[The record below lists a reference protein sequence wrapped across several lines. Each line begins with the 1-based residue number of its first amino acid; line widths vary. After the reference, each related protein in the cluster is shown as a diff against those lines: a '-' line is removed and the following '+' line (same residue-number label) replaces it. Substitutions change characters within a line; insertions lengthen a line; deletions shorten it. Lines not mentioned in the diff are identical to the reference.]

1 MQNVIEAE
9 STSLGR
15 MAGLIKRHRGRV
27 AVATAFLAH
36 SLIAGSW
43 ASRIPA
49 IKHSLGLSDGRLGV
63 ALFGMAAGTLAGGRA
78 GGVVAAR
85 VGAWRVVRAGLPVF
99 AALLVVAAEVDSL
112 ATLTATMIAF
122 GVAAAMVDV
131 AMNAEAV
138 VVERVAARPL
148 MSGFHGMW
156 SVGLLAGALGGVL
169 AASAGA
175 RPAVQFAL
183 VAASVAAGSAP
194 LLARLPHR
202 AAHVGTSAGARDAWS
217 FPLIALGLIAF
228 GSFLSEGA
236 AADWSAVYIRD
247 EAGATS
253 AVAAAGFAGFS
264 LGMVA
269 ARFAGDRMI
278 AAFGPVRLVG
288 ASAAVALAGLA
299 LALAAPAAAT
309 GIVGF
314 TLLGLGLGPVI
325 PTVVSAAG
333 NAGLGSLE
341 GVVSRLFTIGY
352 FGGVSGPAIIGFAS
366 SVAGLRAA
374 LLIPLCLVAGVVLS
388 AGRLSS
394 GAGARAAVGAG
405 RGRAS

>member
-1 MQNVIEAE
+1 
-9 STSLGR
+9 
-15 MAGLIKRHRGRV
+15 MAGLLDRHTGRV

-63 ALFGMAAGTLAGGRA
+63 ALFGMAAGTLIGGRL
-78 GGVVAAR
+78 GGIAAAR
-85 VGAWRVVRAGLPVF
+85 VGAWVVVRLGIPFF
-99 AALLVVAAEVDSL
+99 AATLVVAALVGNL
-112 ATLTATMIAF
+112 AALTATMIVF

-138 VVERVAARPL
+138 VVERSAARPL

-156 SVGLLAGALGGVL
+156 SLGLLGGALVGVL
-169 AASAGA
+169 AAAAGA
-175 RPAVQFAL
+175 RPVVQFGV
-183 VAASVAAGSAP
+183 VAAAVATGSAP
-194 LLARLPHR
+194 MLARLPHR
-202 AAHVGTSAGARDAWS
+202 AAPARTAAAARDSWS
-217 FPLIALGLIAF
+217 LPLVILGLIAF

-269 ARFAGDRMI
+269 ARFAGDRI
-278 AAFGPVRLVG
+278 VAAVGPVRLVG
-288 ASAAVALAGLA
+288 ASATIALGGLAVALSVPG
-299 LALAAPAAAT
+299 AAT

-333 NAGLGSLE
+333 NAGLGTLE
-341 GVVSRLFTIGY
+341 GVVSRVFTIGY
-352 FGGVSGPAIIGFAS
+352 SGGVSGPAIIGFAS
-366 SVAGLRAA
+366 SQVGLRAA
-374 LLIPLCLVAGVVLS
+374 LLIPLCLVAAIVLS
-388 AGRLSS
+388 SGRLSS
-394 GAGARAAVGAG
+394 AAGAARAEQA
-405 RGRAS
+405 RAS

>member
-1 MQNVIEAE
+1 MQNVIERE
-9 STSLGR
+9 STRVEG
-15 MAGLIKRHRGRV
+15 MAGFLDRHSGRV

-49 IKHSLGLSDGRLGV
+49 IKHSLDLSDGQLGV
-63 ALFGMAAGTLAGGRA
+63 ALFGMAAGTLVGGRA
-78 GGVVAAR
+78 GGVVAGRFGAR
-85 VGAWRVVRAGLPVF
+85 TVVRAGMPVF
-99 AALLVVAAEVDSL
+99 AATLVVAALVGDL
-112 ATLTATMIAF
+112 AALTATMVVF
-122 GVAAAMVDV
+122 GVVAAMVDV

-138 VVERVAARPL
+138 VVERAAARPL

-156 SVGLLAGALGGVL
+156 SLGLLCGALVGVL
-169 AASAGA
+169 AAAAGA
-175 RPAVQFAL
+175 RPALQFAI
-183 VAASVAAGSAP
+183 VAAVVAAGSAP
-194 LLARLPHR
+194 LLARLPRR
-202 AAHVGTSAGARDAWS
+202 AARARAATAPDAWS
-217 FPLIALGLIAF
+217 LPLVILGLIAF

-269 ARFAGDRMI
+269 ARFAGDRAG
-278 AAFGPVRLVG
+278 AAVGPVRLVG
-288 ASAAVALAGLA
+288 VSATVALAGLS
-299 LALAAPAAAT
+299 LALAVPGAAT
-309 GIVGF
+309 GIIGF

-333 NAGLGSLE
+333 NAGLGTLE

-366 SVAGLRAA
+366 SQVGLRAA
-374 LLIPLCLVAGVVLS
+374 LLIPLCLVAGIVLASGRLS
-388 AGRLSS
+388 AG
-394 GAGARAAVGAG
+394 AGEPRSVEAG
-405 RGRAS
+405 RAGVS

>member
-1 MQNVIEAE
+1 VQNVIERE
-9 STSLGR
+9 STRVEG
-15 MAGLIKRHRGRV
+15 MAGFLDRHSGRV

-49 IKHSLGLSDGRLGV
+49 IKHSLDLSDGQLGV
-63 ALFGMAAGTLAGGRA
+63 ALFGMAAGTLVGGRA
-78 GGVVAAR
+78 GGVVAGRFGAR
-85 VGAWRVVRAGLPVF
+85 TVVRAGMPVF
-99 AALLVVAAEVDSL
+99 AATLVVAALVGDL
-112 ATLTATMIAF
+112 AALTATMVVF
-122 GVAAAMVDV
+122 GVVAAMVDV

-138 VVERVAARPL
+138 VVERAAARPL

-156 SVGLLAGALGGVL
+156 SLGLLCGALVGVL
-169 AASAGA
+169 AAAAGA
-175 RPAVQFAL
+175 RPALQFAI
-183 VAASVAAGSAP
+183 VAAVVAAGSAP
-194 LLARLPHR
+194 LLARLPRR
-202 AAHVGTSAGARDAWS
+202 AARARAAGAAPDAWS
-217 FPLIALGLIAF
+217 LPLVILGLIAF

-269 ARFAGDRMI
+269 ARFAGDRAG
-278 AAFGPVRLVG
+278 AAVGPVRLVG
-288 ASAAVALAGLA
+288 VSATVALAGLA
-299 LALAAPAAAT
+299 LALAVPGAAT

-333 NAGLGSLE
+333 NAGLGTLE

-366 SVAGLRAA
+366 SQVGLRAA
-374 LLIPLCLVAGVVLS
+374 LLIPLCLVAGIVLAS
-388 AGRLSS
+388 GRLST
-394 GAGARAAVGAG
+394 GAGEPRSVEAG
-405 RGRAS
+405 RAGVS

>member
-1 MQNVIEAE
+1 VQNVIERE
-9 STSLGR
+9 STRVEG
-15 MAGLIKRHRGRV
+15 MAGFLDRHSGRV

-49 IKHSLGLSDGRLGV
+49 IKHSLDLSDGQLGV
-63 ALFGMAAGTLAGGRA
+63 ALFGMAAGTLVGGRA
-78 GGVVAAR
+78 GGVVAGRFGAR
-85 VGAWRVVRAGLPVF
+85 TVVRAGIPVF
-99 AALLVVAAEVDSL
+99 AATLVVAAL
-112 ATLTATMIAF
+112 AGDLAALTATMVVF
-122 GVAAAMVDV
+122 GVVAAMVDV

-138 VVERVAARPL
+138 VVERAAARPL

-156 SVGLLAGALGGVL
+156 SLGLLCGALVGVL
-169 AASAGA
+169 AAAAGA
-175 RPAVQFAL
+175 RPALQFAI
-183 VAASVAAGSAP
+183 VAAVVAAGSAP
-194 LLARLPHR
+194 LLARLPRR
-202 AAHVGTSAGARDAWS
+202 AARARAATAPDAWS
-217 FPLIALGLIAF
+217 LPLVILGLIAF

-269 ARFAGDRMI
+269 ARFAGDRAG
-278 AAFGPVRLVG
+278 AAVGPVHLVG
-288 ASAAVALAGLA
+288 VSATVALAGLA
-299 LALAAPAAAT
+299 LALAVPGAAT
-309 GIVGF
+309 GIIGF

-333 NAGLGSLE
+333 NAGLGTLE

-366 SVAGLRAA
+366 SQVGLRAA
-374 LLIPLCLVAGVVLS
+374 LLIPLCLVAGIVLAS
-388 AGRLSS
+388 GRLST
-394 GAGARAAVGAG
+394 GAGEPRSVEAG
-405 RGRAS
+405 RAGVS

>member
-1 MQNVIEAE
+1 MQNVIERE
-9 STSLGR
+9 STRVEG
-15 MAGLIKRHRGRV
+15 MAGFLDRHSGRV

-49 IKHSLGLSDGRLGV
+49 IKHSLDLSDGQLGV
-63 ALFGMAAGTLAGGRA
+63 ALFGMAAGTLVGGRA
-78 GGVVAAR
+78 GGVVAGRFGAR
-85 VGAWRVVRAGLPVF
+85 TVVRAGMPVF
-99 AALLVVAAEVDSL
+99 AATLVVAALVGDL
-112 ATLTATMIAF
+112 AALTATMVVF
-122 GVAAAMVDV
+122 GVLAAMVDV

-138 VVERVAARPL
+138 VVERAAARPL

-156 SVGLLAGALGGVL
+156 SLGLLCGALVGVL
-169 AASAGA
+169 AAAAGA
-175 RPAVQFAL
+175 RPALQFAI
-183 VAASVAAGSAP
+183 VAAVVAAGSAP
-194 LLARLPHR
+194 LLARLPRR
-202 AAHVGTSAGARDAWS
+202 AARTRAAGTAPDAWS
-217 FPLIALGLIAF
+217 LPLVILGLIAF

-269 ARFAGDRMI
+269 ARFAGDRAG
-278 AAFGPVRLVG
+278 AAVGPVRLVG
-288 ASAAVALAGLA
+288 VSATVALAGLA
-299 LALAAPAAAT
+299 LALAVPGAVT
-309 GIVGF
+309 GIIGF
-314 TLLGLGLGPVI
+314 TLLGLGPVI

-333 NAGLGSLE
+333 NAGLGTLE

-366 SVAGLRAA
+366 SQVGLRAA
-374 LLIPLCLVAGVVLS
+374 LLIPLCLVAGIVLAS
-388 AGRLSS
+388 GRLST
-394 GAGARAAVGAG
+394 GAGEPHSVEAG
-405 RGRAS
+405 RAGVS

>member
-1 MQNVIEAE
+1 
-9 STSLGR
+9 
-15 MAGLIKRHRGRV
+15 MAGLLDRHAGRV

-63 ALFGMAAGTLAGGRA
+63 ALFGMAAGTLIGGRL
-78 GGVVAAR
+78 GGIVAAR
-85 VGAWRVVRAGLPVF
+85 VGAWVVVRVGIPLF
-99 AALLVVAAEVDSL
+99 AATLVAAALVANL
-112 ATLTATMIAF
+112 AALTATMVVF
-122 GVAAAMVDV
+122 GVEAAMVDV

-138 VVERVAARPL
+138 VVERSAARPL

-156 SVGLLAGALGGVL
+156 SLGLLGGALAGVL
-169 AASAGA
+169 AAAAGA
-175 RPAVQFAL
+175 RPVAQFGI
-183 VAASVAAGSAP
+183 VAAAVAAGSAP
-194 LLARLPHR
+194 MLARLPHR
-202 AAHVGTSAGARDAWS
+202 AARAHAAAGTRDAWS
-217 FPLIALGLIAF
+217 LPLVILGLIAF

-247 EAGATS
+247 EAGATP

-269 ARFAGDRMI
+269 ARFAGDRVV
-278 AAFGPVRLVG
+278 AAVGPVRLVRV
-288 ASAAVALAGLA
+288 SATVALGGLAVALAVPG
-299 LALAAPAAAT
+299 AAT
-309 GIVGF
+309 GIIGF

-333 NAGLGSLE
+333 NAGLGTLE

-366 SVAGLRAA
+366 SQAGLRAA
-374 LLIPLCLVAGVVLS
+374 LLIPLCLVAAIVLLS
-388 AGRLSS
+388 GRLSS
-394 GAGARAAVGAG
+394 AAAGAVRAEQA
-405 RGRAS
+405 RAS

>member
-1 MQNVIEAE
+1 
-9 STSLGR
+9 
-15 MAGLIKRHRGRV
+15 MAGILDGQRGRV

-36 SLIAGSW
+36 SLVAGSW

-49 IKHSLGLSDGRLGV
+49 IKHSLDLSDGQLGV
-63 ALFGMAAGTLAGGRA
+63 ALFGMAAGTLVGGRA
-78 GGVVAAR
+78 GGVVAGRFGAR
-85 VGAWRVVRAGLPVF
+85 TVVRAGIPVF
-99 AALLVVAAEVDSL
+99 AATLVVAALVGDL
-112 ATLTATMIAF
+112 VALTATMVVF
-122 GVAAAMVDV
+122 GVVAAMVDV

-138 VVERVAARPL
+138 VVERSAARPL

-156 SVGLLAGALGGVL
+156 SLGLLCGALVGVL
-169 AASAGA
+169 AAAAGA
-175 RPAVQFAL
+175 RPAIQFGI
-183 VAASVAAGSAP
+183 VAAVVAAGSAP
-194 LLARLPHR
+194 MRARLPRR
-202 AAHVGTSAGARDAWS
+202 AARAHAAGATPDAWS
-217 FPLIALGLIAF
+217 LPLVVLGLIAF

-269 ARFAGDRMI
+269 ARFAGDRAG
-278 AAFGPVRLVG
+278 AAVGPVRLVG
-288 ASAAVALAGLA
+288 VSATVALAGLA
-299 LALAAPAAAT
+299 LALAVPGAVT
-309 GIVGF
+309 GIIGF

-333 NAGLGSLE
+333 NAGLGTLE

-366 SVAGLRAA
+366 SQVGLRAA
-374 LLIPLCLVAGVVLS
+374 LLIPLCLVAGIVLAS
-388 AGRLSS
+388 GRLST
-394 GAGARAAVGAG
+394 GAGEPRPVEAG
-405 RGRAS
+405 RAGVS

>member
-1 MQNVIEAE
+1 MQNVIERE
-9 STSLGR
+9 STRVEG
-15 MAGLIKRHRGRV
+15 MAGFLDRHSGRV

-49 IKHSLGLSDGRLGV
+49 IKHSLDLSDGQLGV
-63 ALFGMAAGTLAGGRA
+63 ALFGMAAGTLVGGRA
-78 GGVVAAR
+78 GGVVAGRFGAR
-85 VGAWRVVRAGLPVF
+85 TVVRAGIPVF
-99 AALLVVAAEVDSL
+99 AAALVVAALVGDL
-112 ATLTATMIAF
+112 AALTATMVVF
-122 GVAAAMVDV
+122 GVLAAMVDV

-138 VVERVAARPL
+138 VVERAAARPL

-156 SVGLLAGALGGVL
+156 SLGLLCGALVGVL
-169 AASAGA
+169 AAAAGA
-175 RPAVQFAL
+175 RPAHQFAV
-183 VAASVAAGSAP
+183 VAAVVAAGSAP
-194 LLARLPHR
+194 LLARLPRR
-202 AAHVGTSAGARDAWS
+202 AARARAATAPDAWS
-217 FPLIALGLIAF
+217 LPLVILGLIAF

-269 ARFAGDRMI
+269 ARFAGDRAG
-278 AAFGPVRLVG
+278 AAVGPVRLVG
-288 ASAAVALAGLA
+288 VSATVALGGLGLA
-299 LALAAPAAAT
+299 LLIPGAAT
-309 GIVGF
+309 GIIGF

-333 NAGLGSLE
+333 NAGLGTLE

-366 SVAGLRAA
+366 SQVGLRAA
-374 LLIPLCLVAGVVLS
+374 LLIPLCLVAGIVLAS
-388 AGRLSS
+388 GRLST
-394 GAGARAAVGAG
+394 GAGEPRSVEAG
-405 RGRAS
+405 RAGVS